1 MKRISDKTPQ
11 MTYCINWRRLKMP
24 GSNSNR
30 CSNGIRRVSARLCAV
45 TLLTAV
51 SVLSAAQGTV
61 VTGVIKD
68 NRDVPIVGATACQV
82 NTSNCTAAD
91 MNGIFH
97 LLLEPGR
104 DMSLKIECLGFNPV
118 EVVIDESTVYPLK
131 INLTPIYIPD
141 QLFPDESYSDRGN
154 RVIMRSS
161 LTLDAVFSDFEEF
174 TPALGAHNTDL
185 MRYFAVIG
193 PELGASFSGVYF
205 GLGIGMGYSYQDDLD
220 TISVDLNN
228 TLYKLSLGYDLVNT
242 GRIRITPLLS
252 ARWLR
257 YRLLNYPG
265 DRKISLTRYLD
276 ERDIDLRFNQT
287 IAVAGLN
294 MEYLMYSGMQG
305 RGDYWSFGIAGG
317 YAVKLNRNPWVW
329 SRGNRVMTDHSIGLN
344 PLTFSLTVSYYNR
357 VR

>member
-1 MKRISDKTPQ
+1 MKRNPCITALSPDCSPRSHQQLSASKCKTEKIAV
-11 MTYCINWRRLKMP
+11 MRMA
-24 GSNSNR
+24 
-30 CSNGIRRVSARLCAV
+30 ARIFAV
-45 TLLTAV
+45 TLLAAV
-51 SVLSAAQGTV
+51 SIGAAAQGTV
-61 VTGVIKD
+61 VTGVIRD

-97 LLLEPGR
+97 LLLEPDR
-104 DMSLKIECLGFNPV
+104 DMSLKVECLGFNPV
-118 EVVIDESTVYPLK
+118 EVVIDESTVYPLE

-141 QLFPDESYSDRGN
+141 EMFLDDSYSDLRKK
-154 RVIMRSS
+154 VIMRSS
-161 LTLDAVFSDFEEF
+161 LTMDAVFSDFEEF
-174 TPALGAHNTDL
+174 TPALGSHNTDL

-193 PELGASFSGVYF
+193 PELGASFSGVCF

-228 TLYKLSLGYDLVNT
+228 TLYKLSIGYDLVNS
-242 GRIRITPLLS
+242 RRVRITPLLS

-265 DRKISLTRYLD
+265 DRKISLSRYLD

-294 MEYLMYSGMQG
+294 LEYLMYSGMQG
-305 RGDYWSFGIAGG
+305 QSDYWSFGIAGG
-317 YAVKLNRNPWVW
+317 YAVKLNRNPWIW

-344 PLTFSLTVSYYNR
+344 PLTFSLTVSYYNIAR
-357 VR
+357 

>member
-1 MKRISDKTPQ
+1 MEIRKRIQCLLLLAVIT
-11 MTYCINWRRLKMP
+11 
-24 GSNSNR
+24 
-30 CSNGIRRVSARLCAV
+30 SAA
-45 TLLTAV
+45 
-51 SVLSAAQGTV
+51 AAQGTV

-68 NRDVPIVGATACQV
+68 NREVPIVGATACQV

-104 DMSLKIECLGFNPV
+104 DMSLKVECLGFNPV
-118 EVVIDESTVYPLK
+118 EVVIDESTVFPLK

-141 QLFPDESYSDRGN
+141 ELFLDDSYSDRGN
-154 RVIMRSS
+154 KIIMRSS
-161 LTLDAVFSDFEEF
+161 LTMDAVFSDFEEF
-174 TPALGAHNTDL
+174 TPALGSHNTDL
-185 MRYFAVIG
+185 MKYFAVIG

-228 TLYKLSLGYDLVNT
+228 TLYNLSIGYDLVSS

-294 MEYLMYSGMQG
+294 MEYLMYKGMQG

-329 SRGNRVMTDHSIGLN
+329 SRGNRVMTDNSIGLN
-344 PLTFSLTVSYYNR
+344 PLTFSLTVSYYNI

>member
-1 MKRISDKTPQ
+1 MPDFSARPQLMMSGRISKDT
-11 MTYCINWRRLKMP
+11 RS
-24 GSNSNR
+24 G
-30 CSNGIRRVSARLCAV
+30 GITVLSRILAV
-45 TLLTAV
+45 TLLAAV
-51 SVLSAAQGTV
+51 SIGSAAQGTV
-61 VTGVIKD
+61 VTGVIRD
-68 NRDVPIVGATACQV
+68 TRDVPIVGATACQV

-91 MNGIFH
+91 LNGIFH

-118 EVVIDESTVYPLK
+118 EVAIDESTVYPLK

-141 QLFPDESYSDRGN
+141 ELFLDDRYSDLKN
-154 RVIMRSS
+154 KVIMRSS
-161 LTLDAVFSDFEEF
+161 LTMDAFFFDFEEF

-185 MRYFAVIG
+185 MKYFAVIG

-205 GLGIGMGYSYQDDLD
+205 GLGIGMGYSYQNDLD

-228 TLYKLSLGYDLVNT
+228 TMYRLSIGYDLVSSR
-242 GRIRITPLLS
+242 RIRITPLLS

-276 ERDIDLRFNQT
+276 ERDLDLRFNQT

-294 MEYLMYSGMQG
+294 LEYLMYSGMQG
-305 RGDYWSFGIAGG
+305 QGDYWSFGIAGG
-317 YAVKLNRNPWVW
+317 YAVKLNQTPWIY
-329 SRGNRVMTDHSIGLN
+329 SKGNRVMTDHSMGLN
-344 PLTFSLTVSYYNR
+344 PLTFSLTVSWYNIAR
-357 VR
+357 

>member
-1 MKRISDKTPQ
+1 
-11 MTYCINWRRLKMP
+11 
-24 GSNSNR
+24 
-30 CSNGIRRVSARLCAV
+30 
-45 TLLTAV
+45 
-51 SVLSAAQGTV
+51 
-61 VTGVIKD
+61 
-68 NRDVPIVGATACQV
+68 
-82 NTSNCTAAD
+82 

-104 DMSLKIECLGFNPV
+104 DMSLKVECLGFNPV

-131 INLTPIYIPD
+131 IHLTPIYIPD
-141 QLFPDESYSDRGN
+141 ELFPDDSYSDLKSN
-154 RVIMRSS
+154 VIMRSS
-161 LTLDAVFSDFEEF
+161 LNMDAVFSDFEEF

-228 TLYKLSLGYDLVNT
+228 TLYRLTVGYDLVNS
-242 GRIRITPLLS
+242 GRIRITPHLS

-294 MEYLMYSGMQG
+294 LEYLMYSGMQG

-344 PLTFSLTVSYYNR
+344 PLTFSLTVSYYNL

>member
-1 MKRISDKTPQ
+1 M
-11 MTYCINWRRLKMP
+11 
-24 GSNSNR
+24 
-30 CSNGIRRVSARLCAV
+30 SNGNKKCGVLMRMAPRFLAL

-51 SVLSAAQGTV
+51 SLGAAAQGTV
-61 VTGVIKD
+61 VTGIIKD
-68 NRDVPIVGATACQV
+68 NRDVPIGGATACQV
-82 NTSNCTAAD
+82 STANCTAAD
-91 MNGIFH
+91 LNGIFH

-118 EVVIDESTVYPLK
+118 EVVIDESTDYPLT

-141 QLFPDESYSDRGN
+141 ELFPDDSYSDRKN
-154 RVIMRSS
+154 KVIMRSS
-161 LTLDAVFSDFEEF
+161 LTMDAVFSDFEEF
-174 TPALGAHNTDL
+174 APALGSHNTDL

-228 TLYKLSLGYDLVNT
+228 TLYRLTLGYDLVNSR
-242 GRIRITPLLS
+242 RIRITPLLS

-257 YRLLNYPG
+257 YRLMNYPG

-276 ERDIDLRFNQT
+276 ERDVDLRFNQT

-294 MEYLMYSGMQG
+294 LEYLMYSGIQG
-305 RGDYWSFGIAGG
+305 HGDYWSFGVAGG
-317 YAVKLNRNPWVW
+317 YAVKLNRTPWIY
-329 SRGNRVMTDHSIGLN
+329 SRGNRVMTDNSIGLN
-344 PLTFSLTVSYYNR
+344 PLTFSLTVSWYNI

>member
-1 MKRISDKTPQ
+1 MEIRKRI
-11 MTYCINWRRLKMP
+11 L
-24 GSNSNR
+24 
-30 CSNGIRRVSARLCAV
+30 LLLLLAV
-45 TLLTAV
+45 TAIGA
-51 SVLSAAQGTV
+51 AAQGTV
-61 VTGVIKD
+61 VTGIIKD
-68 NRDVPIVGATACQV
+68 NRDVPIGGATACQV

-91 MNGIFH
+91 INGIFH

-104 DMSLKIECLGFNPV
+104 DMNLKVECLGFNPV
-118 EVVIDESTVYPLK
+118 EVVIEESTVYPLE
-131 INLTPIYIPD
+131 INLTPIY
-141 QLFPDESYSDRGN
+141 LPDELFLDDSNSDLKN
-154 RVIMRSS
+154 KVIMRSS
-161 LTLDAVFSDFEEF
+161 LTMDAVFSDFEEF
-174 TPALGAHNTDL
+174 TPALGSHNTDL

-228 TLYKLSLGYDLVNT
+228 TLYRLTVGYDLVNS
-242 GRIRITPLLS
+242 GRIRITPHFS

-294 MEYLMYSGMQG
+294 LEYLMYSGMHG

-329 SRGNRVMTDHSIGLN
+329 SRGNRVMTDNSIGLN
-344 PLTFSLTVSYYNR
+344 PLTFSLTVSYYNI

>member
-1 MKRISDKTPQ
+1 MPDRRSWPKKHMSGKCNDNKRNGSI
-11 MTYCINWRRLKMP
+11 KMAE
-24 GSNSNR
+24 R
-30 CSNGIRRVSARLCAV
+30 FFAV
-45 TLLTAV
+45 TLLAAV
-51 SVLSAAQGTV
+51 SFVAGAQGTV
-61 VTGVIKD
+61 VTGIIRD

-82 NTSNCTAAD
+82 NTFNCTAAD

-104 DMSLKIECLGFNPV
+104 DMSLKVECLGFNPV
-118 EVVIDESTVYPLK
+118 EVDIDESTVYPLK

-141 QLFPDESYSDRGN
+141 EVLLDDSYSNRGN
-154 RVIMRSS
+154 SVIMRSS
-161 LTLDAVFSDFEEF
+161 LTMDAIFSDFEEF
-174 TPALGAHNTDL
+174 TPALGSYNTDL
-185 MRYFAVIG
+185 MKYFAVIG
-193 PELGASFSGVYF
+193 PELGTSFSRVYF

-228 TLYKLSLGYDLVNT
+228 TLYRLSIGYDLVSSR
-242 GRIRITPLLS
+242 RIRITPLLS

-276 ERDIDLRFNQT
+276 ERDLDLRFNQA

-294 MEYLMYSGMQG
+294 MEYLMYSGMHG

-317 YAVKLNRNPWVW
+317 YAVKLNRNPWVF
-329 SRGNRVMTDHSIGLN
+329 SRGNRVMTDNSIGLK
-344 PLTFSLTVSYYNR
+344 PLTFSLTVSYYNL